1 MAGHKGKSKN
11 VHIICCVLAVLFS
24 FLIFIKNQTADYSPL
39 LSTYYDDLVL
49 PENSRSILDECTLEM
64 VHAKLDGLR
73 IYEMQRDPQLH
84 VRAQDAD
91 GWTIHGIALTIKDP
105 FLVDVECKL
114 YYPNTEGR
122 YTEDCADEFTLP
134 AGERVVCFSV
144 PDEVRYRLQKF
155 RIDIDKPYEIEDIR
169 ILPEMIRGT
178 YTPDPQKGRYLFLI
192 YPIVI
197 FVLAEALFYMASLT
211 GLFAGDLGSRF
222 RWNRKAV
229 LWNLAGIAAAAA
241 GGWILSVPRQLPY
254 SWYWFFFILI
264 LWFIFGIQAYLL
276 RRHVKEN
283 HTSFTEMVRGN
294 VPAIAGMT
302 ALIIEI
308 LFFWQ
313 KAAGSGQFEG
323 ANMKFHLIY
332 AAGAAECVL
341 LAFLYGRYV
350 KSSEPDGKA
359 EVRIFT
365 FILILLSAGY
375 MVIFLPYI
383 SPDETSHYVSSYRI
397 ANFLLGRFCEAGND
411 RLVMR
416 MEDFLLYDKNQTLQ
430 TAEYF
435 TKTIGELKAFA
446 ASGGSIAI
454 DAPLTSNAL
463 FSYLPQAIGIA
474 LGKLLHLSGAVT
486 FFLGRTANIA
496 FFVICASACMRRYSR
511 YRLPMF
517 VICTMPMTLHMAAS
531 YSYDTATFCF
541 VFLFVF
547 KVMDLL
553 ENDRLCIKKDLL
565 ELVILGAL
573 LGPSKLV
580 YIPLLMLVVL
590 LPSGKLAAARN
601 DGMKKKLLIIAV
613 GLVSTILFMLAVNL
627 IGESGAIRNMVQES
641 ATENI
646 VAWAG
651 EPGYTISWILK
662 HPFSYLGI
670 CLNTVITMAD
680 YYFFTMA
687 GARLGWLNIETPYVF
702 VVVIAFLFYLSI
714 QTVSEKD
721 EKGSLSVLAKCW
733 ISLLCIGSV
742 MLTFLAMALDW
753 TPLSY
758 DHIMGVQGRYFLP
771 LLVPVIWLLK
781 NRLISVQGRF
791 NKIVIYQ
798 MTWIN
803 MWILM
808 SAFSSTFSH

>member
-24 FLIFIKNQTADYSPL
+24 FLIFIKNQIADYSPL
-39 LSTYYDDLVL
+39 PSNYYDDLVL
-49 PENSRSILDECTLEM
+49 SEDNRSILDECTLEM

-84 VRAQDAD
+84 VRAQDED
-91 GWTIHGIALTIKDP
+91 GWTIHGIVLIIKEP

-114 YYPNTEGR
+114 YYPNTEDR
-122 YTEDCADEFTLP
+122 YTEDCSDKFTLP
-134 AGERVVCFSV
+134 AGERVVYLSV
-144 PDEVRYRLQKF
+144 PEEVPYKLQKF

-178 YTPDPQKGRYLFLI
+178 YTPDPRKGRFLFFI

-197 FVLAEALFYMASLT
+197 FVLAEVFYYMASMA
-211 GLFAGDLGSRF
+211 GLFAGDLGLRF
-222 RWNRKAV
+222 RWSKKGV
-229 LWNLAGIAAAAA
+229 LWSLAGVAAAAF
-241 GGWILSVPRQLPY
+241 GGWILSIPRHLPY
-254 SWYWFFFILI
+254 SWYWFFFILV
-264 LWFIFGIQAYLL
+264 LWFAFGIQVYLFRL
-276 RRHVKEN
+276 NADKGR
-283 HTSFTEMVRGN
+283 MVREN
-294 VPAIAGMT
+294 IPAIAGMT
-302 ALIIEI
+302 ALIIVVI
-308 LFFWQ
+308 FFWQ
-313 KAAGSGQFEG
+313 KAAGAVQFQE
-323 ANMKFHLIY
+323 ADMKFHLMY
-332 AAGAAECVL
+332 ASGAAECVL
-341 LAFLYGRYV
+341 LTLLYGKYV
-350 KSSEPDGKA
+350 KRIEPDGKA
-359 EVRIFT
+359 EIRIFA

-446 ASGGSIAI
+446 AGGGSIAI
-454 DAPLTSNAL
+454 NAPLTSNAL
-463 FSYLPQAIGIA
+463 FSYLPQAMGIA
-474 LGKLLHLSGAVT
+474 LGKLLNLSGAVT

-496 FFVICASACMRRYSR
+496 FFILCALVCMRRYSR

-541 VFLFVF
+541 VFLFAF

-553 ENDRLCIKKDLL
+553 ENDKACTNKDLL
-565 ELVILGAL
+565 DLLILGAL

-590 LPSGKLAAARN
+590 LPSGKLAAAKS

-613 GLVSTILFMLAVNL
+613 GLLSTILFTLAVNL

-651 EPGYTISWILK
+651 EPGYTISWILH

-670 CLNTVITMAD
+670 CLNTVIMMAD
-680 YYFFTMA
+680 YYFFTMV

-714 QTVSEKD
+714 QTVTEKD
-721 EKGSLSVLAKCW
+721 EKASLSVLAKFW
-733 ISLLCIGSV
+733 ISLLCLGSV

-781 NRLISVQGRF
+781 NRLISVKGGF
-791 NKIVIYQ
+791 SKIVIYQ